1 MICIFPNYKEDGGIL
16 TMSRSFVV
24 KKKSILDFQRMK
36 KEGEKVAWLTAYDYP
51 TAQFEERAGIDMIL
65 VGDSLGN
72 CVYGYSGGTI
82 PVTMDQCIV
91 HTEAVRRGAP
101 NTFVM
106 GDMPFLSYQTTP
118 EDAVRNAGR
127 FYKEA
132 GVDAIKLE
140 GGRRVTK
147 VIKAIVDG
155 GMVVCGHIGLT
166 PQSTGQFGGYR
177 AQGRTAESAHELI
190 KDARA
195 VQEAGASFL
204 LLEAVTPE
212 VGKFIT
218 EDLKIPV
225 YGIGAGPYC
234 DGQLLIVS
242 DILGIWEA
250 FTPRF
255 VKRYAHMAEES
266 VRAIQDY
273 VSEVREGKFPT
284 EQHWYKMIEGE
295 AEKLTELV
303 K

>member
-1 MICIFPNYKEDGGIL
+1 ME
-16 TMSRSFVV
+16 
-24 KKKSILDFQRMK
+24 KKKKGILDFQRMK
-36 KEGEKVAWLTAYDYP
+36 KEGEKITWLTAYDYP
-51 TAQFEERAGIDMIL
+51 TAQFEERADIDMIL
-65 VGDSLGN
+65 VGDSMGN
-72 CVYGYSGGTI
+72 CVYGYSTGTI

-118 EDAVRNAGR
+118 EEAVRNAGR

-147 VIKAIVDG
+147 MIRAIVDA

-166 PQSTGQFGGYR
+166 PQSTGQFGGYK
-177 AQGRTAESAHELI
+177 AQGRTAESALELI

-195 VQEAGASFL
+195 VQEAGVAFL
-204 LLEAVTPE
+204 LIEAVTPE
-212 VGKFIT
+212 VGKIIT
-218 EDLKIPV
+218 EDLAIPV
-225 YGIGAGPYC
+225 YGIGAGPHC

-242 DILGIWEA
+242 DVLGLWEA
-250 FTPRF
+250 FHPKF

-266 VRAIQDY
+266 VKAIQDY
-273 VSEVREGKFPT
+273 VSDVREGKFPT
-284 EQHWYKMIEGE
+284 KEHYYKMIEGE
-295 AEKLTELV
+295 AEKLQDSIQ
-303 K
+303 

>member
-1 MICIFPNYKEDGGIL
+1 ME
-16 TMSRSFVV
+16 
-24 KKKSILDFQRMK
+24 KKKKGILDFQRMK
-36 KEGEKVAWLTAYDYP
+36 KEGEKITWLTAYDYP
-51 TAQFEERAGIDMIL
+51 TAQFEERADIDMIL
-65 VGDSLGN
+65 VGDSMGN
-72 CVYGYSGGTI
+72 CVYGYPTGTI

-118 EDAVRNAGR
+118 EEAVRNAGR

-147 VIKAIVDG
+147 MIRAIVDA

-166 PQSTGQFGGYR
+166 PQSTGQFGGYK
-177 AQGRTAESAHELI
+177 AHGRTAESALELV

-195 VQEAGASFL
+195 VQEAGVAFL
-204 LLEAVTPE
+204 LIEAVTPE
-212 VGKFIT
+212 VGKIIT
-218 EDLKIPV
+218 EDLEIPV

-242 DILGIWEA
+242 DVLGLWEA
-250 FTPRF
+250 FHPKF

-266 VRAIQDY
+266 VKAIQDY

-284 EQHWYKMIEGE
+284 EEHYYKMIEGE
-295 AEKLTELV
+295 AEKLQDSIQ
-303 K
+303 

>member
-1 MICIFPNYKEDGGIL
+1 MA
-16 TMSRSFVV
+16 

-36 KEGEKVAWLTAYDYP
+36 KEGEQVTWLTAYDYP
-51 TAQFEERAGIDMIL
+51 TAQFEEQAEIDMIL

-72 CVYGYSGGTI
+72 CVYGYATGTI

-101 NTFVM
+101 NTFIV

-140 GGRRVTK
+140 GGRRITRM
-147 VIKAIVDG
+147 ISAIVDA
-155 GMVVCGHIGLT
+155 GMVVIGHIGLT
-166 PQSTGQFGGYR
+166 PQSTGQFGGYK
-177 AQGRTAESAHELI
+177 AQGSTAESAMEVI

-195 VQEAGASFL
+195 VQEAGAVL
-204 LLEAVTPE
+204 LLIEAVTPE
-212 VGKFIT
+212 VGKIIT
-218 EDLKIPV
+218 EELEIPV

-242 DILGIWEA
+242 DVLGIWEA
-250 FTPRF
+250 FKPKF
-255 VKRYAHMAEES
+255 VKRYAQLADES
-266 VRAIQDY
+266 VKALQAY
-273 VSEVREGKFPT
+273 VSEVRERKFPT
-284 EQHWYKMIEGE
+284 EEHFYKMKPGE
-295 AEKLTELV
+295 FEKLEGLL

>member
-1 MICIFPNYKEDGGIL
+1 MQ
-16 TMSRSFVV
+16 
-24 KKKSILDFQRMK
+24 KKGILDFQRMK
-36 KEGEKVAWLTAYDYP
+36 KEGEKVTWLTAYDYP

-65 VGDSLGN
+65 VGDSMGN
-72 CVYGYSGGTI
+72 CVYGYPTGTI

-101 NTFVM
+101 NTFVI

-118 EDAVRNAGR
+118 DDAVRNAGR

-147 VIKAIVDG
+147 MIRAIVDA

-166 PQSTGQFGGYR
+166 PQSTGQFGGYK
-177 AQGRTAESAHELI
+177 AQGRTAKSALELV

-195 VQEAGASFL
+195 VQEAGVAFL
-204 LLEAVTPE
+204 LIEAVTPE

-218 EDLKIPV
+218 EDLEIPV
-225 YGIGAGPYC
+225 YGIGAGLHC

-242 DILGIWEA
+242 DVLGIWEA
-250 FTPRF
+250 FQPKF

-266 VRAIQDY
+266 VKAIQDY

-284 EQHWYKMIEGE
+284 EEHCYKMIEGE
-295 AEKLTELV
+295 AEKLMELV
-303 K
+303 Q

>member
-1 MICIFPNYKEDGGIL
+1 MA
-16 TMSRSFVV
+16 
-24 KKKSILDFQRMK
+24 KKSILDFQKMK
-36 KEGEKVAWLTAYDYP
+36 REGEKITWLTAYDYP

-65 VGDSLGN
+65 VGDSLGM
-72 CVYGYSGGTI
+72 CVYGYSGTV

-101 NTFVM
+101 NTFVV

-118 EDAVRNAGR
+118 ADAVRNAGR

-147 VIKAIVDG
+147 VIEAIVNS

-166 PQSTGQFGGYR
+166 PQSTGQLGGYK
-177 AQGRTAESAHELI
+177 AQGRTAQSALELI
-190 KDARA
+190 EDARA
-195 VQEAGASFL
+195 VQKAGASFL

-218 EDLKIPV
+218 EDLEIPV
-225 YGIGAGPYC
+225 YSIGAGPYC
-234 DGQLLIVS
+234 DGQILIVS

-250 FTPRF
+250 FTPKF
-255 VKRYAHMAEES
+255 VKKYAHMAEES
-266 VRAIQDY
+266 VKAIQDY
-273 VSEVREGKFPT
+273 IRDVREGKFPAD
-284 EQHWYKMIEGE
+284 QHCYKMVAGE
-295 AEKLTELV
+295 AEKLKELL
-303 K
+303 KQE

>member
-1 MICIFPNYKEDGGIL
+1 M
-16 TMSRSFVV
+16 V
-24 KKKSILDFQRMK
+24 KKGILDFQKMK
-36 KEGEKVAWLTAYDYP
+36 KAGERVTWLTAYDYP

-72 CVYGYSGGTI
+72 CVYGYSGGTV
-82 PVTMDQCIV
+82 PVTMDQMIV

-101 NTFVM
+101 NTFVV

-118 EDAVRNAGR
+118 DDAVRNAGR

-140 GGRRVTK
+140 GGRRVTE
-147 VIKAIVDG
+147 VIKAIVDA

-166 PQSTGQFGGYR
+166 PQSTGQFGGYK
-177 AQGRTAESAHELI
+177 AQGRTAESAYELI

-195 VQEAGASFL
+195 VQEAGAAML

-218 EDLKIPV
+218 ADLEIPV
-225 YGIGAGPYC
+225 YGIGAGPYTN
-234 DGQLLIVS
+234 GQLLIVS

-250 FTPRF
+250 FKPKF

-266 VRAIQDY
+266 VKAIQDY
-273 VSEVREGKFPT
+273 VKEVREGEFPK
-284 EQHWYKMIEGE
+284 EVHYYKMIEGE
-295 AEKLTELV
+295 AEKLEELV
-303 K
+303 KQK

>member
-1 MICIFPNYKEDGGIL
+1 MQ
-16 TMSRSFVV
+16 
-24 KKKSILDFQRMK
+24 KKKGILDFQRMK
-36 KEGEKVAWLTAYDYP
+36 KEGEKITWLTAYDYP

-65 VGDSLGN
+65 VGDSMGN
-72 CVYGYSGGTI
+72 CVYGYATGTI

-101 NTFVM
+101 NAFVM

-147 VIKAIVDG
+147 MIRAIVDA

-166 PQSTGQFGGYR
+166 PQSTGQFGGYK
-177 AQGRTAESAHELI
+177 AQGRTAESALELI

-195 VQEAGASFL
+195 VQEAGVAFL
-204 LLEAVTPE
+204 LIEAVTPE
-212 VGKFIT
+212 VGKIIT
-218 EDLKIPV
+218 EVLEIPV

-242 DILGIWEA
+242 DILGLWEA
-250 FTPRF
+250 FQPKF

-266 VRAIQDY
+266 VKAIQDY

-284 EQHWYKMIEGE
+284 EEHYYKMIEGE
-295 AEKLTELV
+295 AEKLQELIQ
-303 K
+303 

>member
-1 MICIFPNYKEDGGIL
+1 M
-16 TMSRSFVV
+16 T
-24 KKKSILDFQRMK
+24 KKSILDFQRMK
-36 KEGEKVAWLTAYDYP
+36 REGEKVTWLTAYDYP
-51 TAQFEERAGIDMIL
+51 MAQFEERAGIDMIL
-65 VGDSLGN
+65 VGDSMGN
-72 CVYGYSGGTI
+72 CVYGYAGGTV
-82 PVTMDQCIV
+82 PVTMEQCIV

-101 NTFVM
+101 NTFVI

-118 EDAVRNAGR
+118 EEAVRNAGR

-147 VIKAIVDG
+147 MIRAIVDA

-166 PQSTGQFGGYR
+166 PQSTGQFGGYK
-177 AQGRTAESAHELI
+177 AQGRTAESALELI

-195 VQEAGASFL
+195 VEEAGASFL

-250 FTPRF
+250 FQPKF
-255 VKRYAHMAEES
+255 VKRYANMAEDS
-266 VRAIQDY
+266 VKAIQDY
-273 VSEVREGKFPT
+273 VAEVREGKFP
-284 EQHWYKMIEGE
+284 EQVHCYKMIEGE
-295 AEKLTELV
+295 VEKLRKLV
-303 K
+303 SSRKEVPGSYPATF

>member
-1 MICIFPNYKEDGGIL
+1 MA
-16 TMSRSFVV
+16 
-24 KKKSILDFQRMK
+24 KKSILDFQRMK
-36 KEGEKVAWLTAYDYP
+36 KEGEKVTWLTAYDYP

-72 CVYGYSGGTI
+72 CVYGYSGGTV

-106 GDMPFLSYQTTP
+106 GDMPFLSYQITP

-147 VIKAIVDG
+147 MIRAIVDA

-166 PQSTGQFGGYR
+166 PQSTGQFGGYK
-177 AQGRTAESAHELI
+177 AQGRTAESAYELI

-218 EDLKIPV
+218 GDLEIPV
-225 YGIGAGPYC
+225 YGIGAGPDC

-242 DILGIWEA
+242 DVLGIWEA
-250 FTPRF
+250 FTPKF
-255 VKRYAHMAEES
+255 VKKYANMAEES
-266 VRAIQDY
+266 VKALQAY
-273 VSEVREGKFPT
+273 VGEVREGKFPT
-284 EQHWYKMIEGE
+284 EEHCYKIIEGE
-295 AEKLTELV
+295 AEKLMELV
-303 K
+303 KQE

>member
-1 MICIFPNYKEDGGIL
+1 MA
-16 TMSRSFVV
+16 

-36 KEGEKVAWLTAYDYP
+36 KEGEKVTWLTAYDYP

-65 VGDSLGN
+65 VGDSMGN
-72 CVYGYSGGTI
+72 CVYGYSGGTV
-82 PVTMDQCIV
+82 PVTMEQCIV

-140 GGRRVTK
+140 GGRRVTRM
-147 VIKAIVDG
+147 IRAIVDA

-166 PQSTGQFGGYR
+166 PQSTGQFGGYK
-177 AQGRTAESAHELI
+177 AQGRTAESAYELI

-218 EDLKIPV
+218 EDVKIPV

-234 DGQLLIVS
+234 DGQILIVS
-242 DILGIWEA
+242 DVLGIWEA
-250 FTPRF
+250 FTPKF
-255 VKRYAHMAEES
+255 VKKYANLAEES
-266 VRAIQDY
+266 VKALQDY
-273 VSEVREGKFPT
+273 VREVREGKFP
-284 EQHWYKMIEGE
+284 EQVHCYKMIEGE
-295 AEKLTELV
+295 AEKLMRLV
-303 K
+303 KQE

>member
-1 MICIFPNYKEDGGIL
+1 MAQ
-16 TMSRSFVV
+16 
-24 KKKSILDFQRMK
+24 KKTVLDFQRMK
-36 KEGEKVAWLTAYDYP
+36 KEGQKVTWLTAYDYP
-51 TAQFEERAGIDMIL
+51 TAQFEEQAGIDMIL

-72 CVYGYSGGTI
+72 CVYGYSGGTV

-140 GGRRVTK
+140 GGRRIIK
-147 VIKAIVDG
+147 VIKAIVDA

-166 PQSTGQFGGYR
+166 PQSTGQFSGYR
-177 AQGRTAESAHELI
+177 AQGRTAESAYELI
-190 KDARA
+190 EDAIA

-212 VGKFIT
+212 VSKLIT
-218 EDLKIPV
+218 EKLEIPV
-225 YGIGAGPYC
+225 YGIGAGLYC

-242 DILGIWEA
+242 DILGIWQA
-250 FTPRF
+250 FKPKF

-266 VRAIQDY
+266 VKAMQDY
-273 VSEVREGKFPT
+273 IGEVREEKFPT
-284 EQHWYKMIEGE
+284 EEHCYKMIEGE
-295 AEKLTELV
+295 AEKLKELV
-303 K
+303 RQK

>member
-1 MICIFPNYKEDGGIL
+1 MKRKN
-16 TMSRSFVV
+16 
-24 KKKSILDFQRMK
+24 ILDFQKMK
-36 KEGEKVAWLTAYDYP
+36 REGEKVTWLTAYDYP

-82 PVTMDQCIV
+82 PVTMEQCIV

-101 NTFVM
+101 DTFVM

-132 GVDAIKLE
+132 GVDAVKLE
-140 GGRRVTK
+140 GGCRVTN
-147 VIKAIVDG
+147 VIKAIVNSW
-155 GMVVCGHIGLT
+155 MVVCGHIGLT
-166 PQSTGQFGGYR
+166 PQSTGQFGGYK
-177 AQGRTAESAHELI
+177 AQGRTAESAYELI

-195 VQEAGASFL
+195 VQEAGATLL

-234 DGQLLIVS
+234 DGHLLIVS
-242 DILGIWEA
+242 DVLGIWEA
-250 FTPRF
+250 FHPKF
-255 VKRYAHMAEES
+255 VKKYANMAEES
-266 VRAIQDY
+266 VEALKNY
-273 VSEVREGKFPT
+273 VGEIREGKFPA
-284 EQHWYKMIEGE
+284 EEHCYKMVEGE
-295 AEKLTELV
+295 AEKMMKLV

>member
-1 MICIFPNYKEDGGIL
+1 MQQ
-16 TMSRSFVV
+16 
-24 KKKSILDFQRMK
+24 KKGILDFQKMK
-36 KEGEKVAWLTAYDYP
+36 KEGEKVTWLTAYDYP

-65 VGDSLGN
+65 VGDSMGN
-72 CVYGYSGGTI
+72 CVYGYVGGTV
-82 PVTMDQCIV
+82 PVTMEQCIV

-140 GGRRVTK
+140 GGSRVTK
-147 VIKAIVDG
+147 VIRAIVDA

-166 PQSTGQFGGYR
+166 PQSTGQFGGYK
-177 AQGRTAESAHELI
+177 AQGRTAESACELI

-195 VQEAGASFL
+195 VQEAGAAL
-204 LLEAVTPE
+204 LLVEAVTPE

-234 DGQLLIVS
+234 DGQILIIS
-242 DILGIWEA
+242 DVLGIWEA
-250 FTPRF
+250 FHPKF
-255 VKRYAHMAEES
+255 VKRYANMAEES
-266 VRAIQDY
+266 VEAIQNY
-273 VSEVREGKFPT
+273 VSEVREGKFPA
-284 EQHWYKMIEGE
+284 EEHCYKMIEGE
-295 AEKLTELV
+295 AEKLRGLIQ
-303 K
+303 